1 MTFACGGT
9 FVVVA
14 ETFAVRAEGKV
25 LYIADCFRAVVVAVW
40 WRSVG
45 TIAAVGH
52 SHHSQ
57 EHLVSYCETFDV
69 LPEY

>member
-14 ETFAVRAEGKV
+14 ETFAGRAEGKV

-40 WRSVG
+40 WHCFGS
-45 TIAAVGH
+45 
-52 SHHSQ
+52 
-57 EHLVSYCETFDV
+57 
-69 LPEY
+69 